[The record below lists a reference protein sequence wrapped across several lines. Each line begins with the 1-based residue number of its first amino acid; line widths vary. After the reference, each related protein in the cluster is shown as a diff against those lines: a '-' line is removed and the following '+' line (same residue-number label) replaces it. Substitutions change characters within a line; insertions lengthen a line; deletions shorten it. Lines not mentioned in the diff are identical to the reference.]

1 MLVRAYCLLLGSMA
15 LAGFTS
21 ASAQQGIDGERIYTR
36 SEKSILDDVRIYVR
50 GGGNDRPWM
59 NVGKVIHW
67 KNDKDLMSVRIDPNA
82 FAIASDYM
90 SVHSAVGGTRTSKDS
105 KFFFNAYKAA
115 HTGIDFMAPQG
126 TPLIAAFDGKIDY
139 VRYRQTEGYTI
150 SVSKTIFHEGYDP
163 TAEGHDANTPEFIL
177 DSYRDT
183 IRAQYSRVGNIYL
196 EKGDPVKRGQI
207 IAEVWITGIGASE
220 SAPHLHFAMHI
231 NGETANP
238 HHYWFGVPKD
248 LSLGALG
255 NAKVSDVVTVPQF
268 EPNMSYDTPPGS
280 LQIATSPLPRATEVE
295 HYLRLLKQ
303 LTPVE
308 YRP

>member
-1 MLVRAYCLLLGSMA
+1 MLVRAYCLLLGCMA
-15 LAGFTS
+15 LVGFTS

-36 SEKSILDDVRIYVR
+36 SEKSILGDVRRYVR
-50 GGGNDRPWM
+50 GGGYDRPWM

-82 FAIASDYM
+82 FTIASDYL
-90 SVHSAVGGTRTSKDS
+90 SRHSAVGGTRISKIPYYFTGEKTTHS
-105 KFFFNAYKAA
+105 
-115 HTGIDFMAPQG
+115 GIDFMAPHG

-139 VRYRQTEGYTI
+139 VRYRQPGGYTLT
-150 SVSKTIFHEGYDP
+150 VSKTIFHEGYDP
-163 TAEGHDANTPEFIL
+163 TTEGHDANTPEFIL
-177 DSYRDT
+177 DAFRDT
-183 IRAQYSRVGNIYL
+183 IRAQYSHVGNIYL

-207 IAEVWITGIGASE
+207 IAEVWSTGIGASE

-238 HHYWFGVPKD
+238 HHYWFGVPKN
-248 LSLGALG
+248 LSIRALG

-280 LQIATSPLPRATEVE
+280 LQIATSPLPRAIEVE